1 MPVSMLINTL
11 KGNWQRLA
19 QNDRLKRSS
28 QVVSVIDGQVC
39 IFGGEVEPRQ
49 PVDDKVD
56 HITLNDGQ
64 SAPPLAIKVL

>member
-39 IFGGEVEPRQ
+39 IFGVEVEPRQ